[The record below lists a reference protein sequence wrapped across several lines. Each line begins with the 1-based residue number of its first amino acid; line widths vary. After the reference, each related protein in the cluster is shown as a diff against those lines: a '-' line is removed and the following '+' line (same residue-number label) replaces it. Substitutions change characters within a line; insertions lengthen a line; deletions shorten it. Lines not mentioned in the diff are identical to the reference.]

1 MGEKERDELDPWMV
15 LFLLLCQ
22 VELLD
27 LSLVAEAVLV
37 LLDLHLEAQEGPY
50 RHLRVVQEDL
60 LMVVQEDLLMVVQ
73 VDLLELVWEAQVDP
87 YHHLWVVQEAQVL
100 QS

>member
-15 LFLLLCQ
+15 LFLFLCQ

-60 LMVVQEDLLMVVQ
+60 LMVVQ

>member
-37 LLDLHLEAQEGPY
+37 LLDLHLEAQEAPY
-50 RHLRVVQEDL
+50 RH